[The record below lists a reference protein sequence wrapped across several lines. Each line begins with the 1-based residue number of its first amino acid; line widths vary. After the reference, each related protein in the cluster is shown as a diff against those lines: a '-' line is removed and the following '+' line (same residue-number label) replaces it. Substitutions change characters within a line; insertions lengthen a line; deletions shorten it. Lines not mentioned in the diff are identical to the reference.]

1 MKKMNSVFQF
11 LSYFSLVIAFMLISN
26 ISMSGQSFQ
35 TGIPKLNSPDL
46 VFKSQVK
53 AIYALDLKIDFF
65 KSNIQKYEDVNAQV
79 VKVIIDLYERIKNEI
94 SDGNS
99 VKSSA
104 TTMWNKYQPMFPK
117 EQVDDIESKLVDDIT
132 IH

>member
-53 AIYALDLKIDFF
+53 AIYALDLKINFF
-65 KSNIQKYEDVNAQV
+65 KSNIQKYEDANAQV
-79 VKVIIDLYERIKNEI
+79 VKVIIDLYQRIKNEI